1 MVSIGSIN
9 LRNPVLLA
17 PMAGVTDLPLR
28 RLAWRLGAGLV
39 YSEMIGSRPELWDT
53 RKSQE
58 RRERDPTIDPWAVQ
72 IAGSDPEFMATT
84 AQLYEQTGADIID
97 INMGCPAKKVC
108 KKEAGSALLR
118 DPGLVK
124 EILEAVVSAVSIPV
138 TLKTRTGWSP
148 DKKNAVEI
156 ACIAENVGVQ
166 ALTLHGRT
174 RACRF
179 EGIAEH
185 ETAASVV
192 SSISIPVFVNGDIR
206 TTQDALCA
214 LEISGAA
221 GVMVGR
227 AALGSCWLPGQI
239 AKALQSGKAE
249 VLGREDRLSIALE
262 HLSSLHRFYGS
273 LRGVRIARKH
283 IKWFLQSCKVD
294 DSVIKNFNRIV
305 DPAEQKTHLEQVWAS
320 C

>member
-1 MVSIGSIN
+1 M
-9 LRNPVLLA
+9 
-17 PMAGVTDLPLR
+17 
-28 RLAWRLGAGLV
+28 
-39 YSEMIGSRPELWDT
+39 
-53 RKSQE
+53 
-58 RRERDPTIDPWAVQ
+58 
-72 IAGSDPEFMATT
+72 
-84 AQLYEQTGADIID
+84 
-97 INMGCPAKKVC
+97 
-108 KKEAGSALLR
+108 
-118 DPGLVK
+118 
-124 EILEAVVSAVSIPV
+124 
-138 TLKTRTGWSP
+138 
-148 DKKNAVEI
+148 
-156 ACIAENVGVQ
+156 
-166 ALTLHGRT
+166 
-174 RACRF
+174 
-179 EGIAEH
+179 
-185 ETAASVV
+185 V

-206 TTQDALCA
+206 SAQDALCA

-262 HLSSLHRFYGS
+262 HLSSLHRFYGT